1 LASWVTVG
9 VRYGQ
14 DEVLNMT
21 DQVAKPRDSL
31 TDAVLKELVAFE
43 RVERELSRQER
54 RERAARLNLPELIS
68 VRGSSY

>member
-1 LASWVTVG
+1 
-9 VRYGQ
+9 
-14 DEVLNMT
+14 MT